1 MSKRTQWIDE
11 VRAMDSATTE
21 SELES
26 RRKKLFML
34 RVQQMTGQVDNH
46 RQMRNLKREIA
57 QLMTVRNQA
66 QAEVAAE
73 EEKA

>member
-1 MSKRTQWIDE
+1 MSKRTHWIDE
-11 VRAMDSATTE
+11 VRAMDPAVTE

-26 RRKKLFML
+26 RRKKLFMI

-46 RQMRNLKREIA
+46 RQLRTLKREIA
-57 QLMTVRNQA
+57 QLMTVRNEA
-66 QAEVAAE
+66 QTAGTAE

>member
-1 MSKRTQWIDE
+1 MSKRTHWLDE
-11 VRAMDSATTE
+11 ARAMDPSVTE
-21 SELES
+21 TELES

-46 RQMRNLKREIA
+46 RQLRTLKREIA
-57 QLMTVRNQA
+57 QLMTVRNEA
-66 QAEVAAE
+66 HAEETAE